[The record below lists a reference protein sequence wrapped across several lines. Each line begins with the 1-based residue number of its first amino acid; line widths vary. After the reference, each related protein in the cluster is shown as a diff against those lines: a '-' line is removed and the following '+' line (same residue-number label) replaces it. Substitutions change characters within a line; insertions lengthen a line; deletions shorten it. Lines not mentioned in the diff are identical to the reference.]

1 MQQTILCFENI
12 KAILASA
19 DMTFDDLVRFKDFVT
34 DRPYFPVYSVVRARY
49 VTNPKFASTLV
60 IDSGFTFPQFK
71 VEVEVTAMK

>member
-1 MQQTILCFENI
+1 
-12 KAILASA
+12 
-19 DMTFDDLVRFKDFVT
+19 MTFDDLVRFKDFVT